1 MNDSELNNLFEIL
14 KRILDKRHL
23 ITIYKVEENGNE
35 NNSKNDID
43 TAILEAI
50 FKASA
55 YNLSKDF
62 FFFIIYLIAA
72 TLIFGL
78 EVENLRD
85 SKRKA
90 LQIV

>member
-23 ITIYKVEENGNE
+23 ITIYQVEENGNE

-55 YNLSKDF
+55 YKLSNNILF
-62 FFFIIYLIAA
+62 LHYL
-72 TLIFGL
+72 FNCCDSNFWVGGRKPKGL
-78 EVENLRD
+78 
-85 SKRKA
+85 
-90 LQIV
+90 QT